1 MCVSDF
7 LKKAALLSHLL
18 TILLAAPVCTIL
30 LILFGGPLTT
40 HFLHNIL
47 CASHMS
53 LLAVLPLFYVY
64 GVDAEIWN
72 EIISAILP
80 FDEVWGGTVG
90 TVLGA
95 WFGAVPIPLDW
106 YVENLLF
113 FSFLLLPPLQREPR
127 ILLGNPGLSSCVE
140 WEAYGRARQQWIS
153 ACFVTLRSL
162 ES

>member
-1 MCVSDF
+1 MCDF

-40 HFLHNIL
+40 HLLHNIL

-64 GVDAEIWN
+64 GVDAEVWN

-113 FSFLLLPPLQREPR
+113 FLLLTSSSTAERAENSFRESRPF
-127 ILLGNPGLSSCVE
+127 SCAE